1 MTNRRQALS
10 TIATALSALAAGN
23 SFSLGQEPAPAS
35 ASKVTKLLQKD
46 LPADANEEVTVV
58 TVDYAPGAG
67 SEAHR
72 HPGPVIGYVLEGEVE
87 IEVDSKDAGD
97 GTPLKTF
104 RAGEIFFEPQGA
116 VHKVS
121 RNASKT
127 KPARILAFV
136 VSKKGAPLKLPAK

>member
-1 MTNRRQALS
+1 MTNRRQAIS

-23 SFSLGQEPAPAS
+23 ALSLGRETPAAD

-46 LPADANEEVTVV
+46 LPAGANEEVTVV

-67 SEAHR
+67 SDAHR

-87 IEVDSKDAGD
+87 IEVDAAE

-127 KPARILAFV
+127 KPARLLAFV
-136 VSKKGAPLKLPAK
+136 VGRKGAPVKLPVN

>member
-23 SFSLGQEPAPAS
+23 SISLGEDAPTTS
-35 ASKVTKLLQKD
+35 TSKVTKLLQKD
-46 LPADANEEVTVV
+46 LPAGANEEVTVV

-67 SEAHR
+67 SDAHR

-87 IEVDSKDAGD
+87 IEVDGAE

-104 RAGEIFFEPQGA
+104 RAGEIFFEPPGA

-127 KPARILAFV
+127 KPARLLAFV
-136 VSKKGAPLKLPAK
+136 VGKKGAPLTQPAH

>member
-1 MTNRRQALS
+1 MPNRRQALS

-23 SFSLGQEPAPAS
+23 SLSLGEEPAPAS

-58 TVDYAPGAG
+58 TVDYAPGGA
-67 SEAHR
+67 SQAHR
-72 HPGPVIGYVLEGEVE
+72 HPGPVVGYVLEGEVE
-87 IEVDSKDAGD
+87 IEVDAPE

-116 VHKVS
+116 MHKVS

-136 VSKKGAPLKLPAK
+136 VGKKGAPLVSPAK

>member
-1 MTNRRQALS
+1 MKNRRQALT

-23 SFSLGQEPAPAS
+23 SLSLGRETPAAN
-35 ASKVTKLLQKD
+35 ASKVTQLLQKD
-46 LPADANEEVTVV
+46 LPSGANEEVTVV

-87 IEVDSKDAGD
+87 IEVDGAE

-104 RAGEIFFEPQGA
+104 RAGEIFFEPKGSI
-116 VHKVS
+116 HKIS

-127 KPARILAFV
+127 EPARLLAFV
-136 VSKKGAPLKLPAK
+136 VGKKGAPVKLPVN